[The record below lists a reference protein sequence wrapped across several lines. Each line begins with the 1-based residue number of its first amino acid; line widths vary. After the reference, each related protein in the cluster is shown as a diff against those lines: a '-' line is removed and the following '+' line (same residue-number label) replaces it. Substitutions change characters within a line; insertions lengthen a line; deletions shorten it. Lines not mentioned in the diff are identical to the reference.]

1 MAENETDRVET
12 SDESAGFHV
21 NLGESSDATVF
32 TESDENEAEV
42 TDATESAQEAK
53 TESAEGETFLG
64 DDDKDID
71 LSSPEYKE
79 AYKRLLKSYTKKIQ
93 AIQKD
98 APAPTAKA
106 EPAQPAAAAQ
116 APQGEWDPYTV
127 PLEDYV
133 YKGEPEAADAENSLA
148 GFEESIDRRISEGVR
163 RGIQYTL
170 DQMRKNDGILRQH
183 QQVGT
188 AREQIEAFAA
198 AIQSHPE
205 YDDKAAALAEF
216 ASKPWSRQMAVED
229 PQAWI
234 EAVESKFGIKRNW
247 QDEATAENDER
258 DQATQRLA
266 TKSRASVPRPTQTRA
281 PALGSTVAGRMS
293 AEDAFEKAWRES
305 RH

>member
-1 MAENETDRVET
+1 MADRSGIEQDEASEAGGVHVTLSEN
-12 SDESAGFHV
+12 
-21 NLGESSDATVF
+21 SDASVYV
-32 TESDENEAEV
+32 ESDENEAEV

-98 APAPTAKA
+98 APAPTAQA

-163 RGIQYTL
+163 KGIQYTL

-247 QDEATAENDER
+247 QDEAMAENDER

-266 TKSRASVPRPTQTRA
+266 TKSRSSVPRSTQTKTSGF
-281 PALGSTVAGRMS
+281 GSTNTGKMNV
-293 AEDAFEKAWRES
+293 EDAFEKAWREV
-305 RH
+305 RR